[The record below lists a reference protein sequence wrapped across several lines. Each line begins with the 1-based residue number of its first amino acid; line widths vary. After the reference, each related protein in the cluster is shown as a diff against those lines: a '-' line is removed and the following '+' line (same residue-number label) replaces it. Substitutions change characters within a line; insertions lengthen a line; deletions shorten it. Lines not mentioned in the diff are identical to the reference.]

1 MPKAAPWPRLVAY
14 PYRAL
19 ISCYQRKGYATKYAL
34 KRRLCGIKLSEFN
47 DMEAYI
53 SEFKSV
59 HQTLNNIGSKVEDED
74 LANIILQGLP
84 EQLSMVAAGVEA
96 VNEVLTTDIVINK
109 LRSLN
114 LFQGKNGNGENR
126 AL

>member
-1 MPKAAPWPRLVAY
+1 
-14 PYRAL
+14 
-19 ISCYQRKGYATKYAL
+19 
-34 KRRLCGIKLSEFN
+34 
-47 DMEAYI
+47 MEAYI